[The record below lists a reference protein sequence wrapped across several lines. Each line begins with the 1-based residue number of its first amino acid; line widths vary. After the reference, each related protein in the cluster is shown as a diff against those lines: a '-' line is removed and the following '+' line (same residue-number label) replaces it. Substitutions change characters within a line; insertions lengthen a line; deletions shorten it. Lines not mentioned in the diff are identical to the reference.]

1 MVVKTK
7 FDAPLE
13 EDVVLE
19 KTENTQNI
27 TDLLKNAENIFKG
40 FLYLKDMY
48 SSAPTFNKIVKIE
61 YLDGVSDKEIELDS
75 DANFIVFKNGKKDN
89 AEIYY
94 NKNEKLVIYPYEQFD
109 IPLFKDDK
117 IKVSGTLNVIQIK
130 YENR

>member
-13 EDVVLE
+13 EDVILE
-19 KTENTQNI
+19 QTENTQNI

-61 YLDGVSDKEIELDS
+61 YLDGVSDKEIELDP
-75 DANFIVFKNGKKDN
+75 DANFIVFKNGKKDDS
-89 AEIYY
+89 EIYY
-94 NKNEKLVIYPYEQFD
+94 NNNDKLVLYPYEQFD
-109 IPLFKDDK
+109 LPLFKDDK
-117 IKVSGTLNVIQIK
+117 VKVSGTLNVIQIK
-130 YENR
+130 YETR

>member
-13 EDVVLE
+13 EDVILE
-19 KTENTQNI
+19 QTENTQNI

-61 YLDGVSDKEIELDS
+61 YLDGVSNKEIELNP
-75 DANFIVFKNGKKDN
+75 DANFIVFKNGKKDDS
-89 AEIYY
+89 EIYY
-94 NKNEKLVIYPYEQFD
+94 NNNDKLVLYPYEQFD
-109 IPLFKDDK
+109 LPLFKDDK
-117 IKVSGTLNVIQIK
+117 VKVSGTLNVIQIK
-130 YENR
+130 YETR